1 MYGLIIESICEY
13 LRDRYG
19 EEKWMMIR
27 ERAGLQKFTFATHQI
42 YSEKFIPR
50 ITNAANGVCCVEKK
64 DLMLSFGVSFVGFVG
79 KYGYDRVLR
88 VLGRHMRDFLNGLD
102 NLHEYLRFSYPMIK
116 PPSFFVTEETANGLT
131 LIYRSKRKGFLH
143 YSIGQLKQVGRKFYN
158 LDIQVEVV
166 SEDVKS
172 DNTFGAVFR
181 LYFDNKEFKSDLG
194 STLRTRENWHIKSDD
209 FFELFPFC
217 VVFDQDLIIRH
228 AGPKLST
235 VLPGI
240 VDYKMDDIFSLT
252 RPLVSFTWDDHGDTA
267 SSMATLRPARR
278 HCVQYGDTASSMA
291 TQRPAWRHCVQ
302 YGDGASSMTTLRP
315 VWRNCVQ
322 YGETASSMTTLRPVW
337 RHCVQYGETASSMA
351 TLCPVWRHFCP
362 VLRRYVQ
369 YGDTASS
376 MAKLSPVWRHCVQY
390 GETASSMATQR
401 PAWRHCVQCGDTAS
415 SMATQRPAWRP
426 CVQYDDTA
434 SSMAI
439 LRPAWRHCVQQGD
452 TASSMATL
460 RPAWQHS
467 VQHGDTASS
476 MATLR
481 PFIVHTNNV
490 FELASKQRVQSDSKM
505 YRYTSASH
513 QGRTGSTPR
522 KEGARSSSLT
532 TRDTRPN
539 YDVNSELLAFEAIAE
554 KTITKPDTDSDMD
567 ETNMRPRRLFLRGQ
581 MKYMT
586 HWNCMI
592 YLATPLMPNLDA
604 MFRTTI
610 FVNDL
615 AMHDS
620 SRDLVLAGTQQS
632 VELKLAL
639 DQEQRKSAKLE
650 ESMKKLDIEMKRT
663 DSLLYQMI
671 PRQVAERLRRGE
683 PALSTCEVFKDVTIL
698 FSDVVGFT
706 HICSMITPMAVVS
719 MLNAMYSKFDKL
731 TEQHQVYKVETIGDA
746 YMVVSGAPTK
756 TKYHAEHIAD
766 MSLGMVQC
774 MQELRDPSSSDTM
787 KVRIGIHSGMVVA
800 GVVGLKMPR
809 YCLFGDTVNCASRM
823 ETSGDT
829 MKIHMS
835 QTTKD
840 YLAHAPYITT
850 LRGSLEIKGKGE
862 MKTYWLLGKRRKS
875 GSVGNK
881 DATTDTPEQTT
892 RNAASVM
899 ELGASE
905 DDEEVNRSR
914 RNSEEY
920 QHGFPMSAVPK
931 QIDSDS
937 QCMDGVFSD
946 RIKTILDGKDFRER
960 SSSAN
965 SHTLPK
971 TALGNKNNP
980 HRRSSASSF
989 LSAEYT
995 PVNFTDVEGADDKG
1009 LTMTELEQEAELER
1023 ERLKEFE
1030 RHNINMDYKRSVHPI
1045 ASMGTSSGQQTK
1057 NRQSDD
1063 MSDTEQE
1070 DVQLNNVPDGDDAD
1084 SRTSLEQRSVEERE
1098 TKQYNRSDSQYRI
1111 KSPPLQSNRIVDDS
1125 QEDAERN
1132 GNIRNSQNI
1141 IELQNSKRLLNDY
1154 KAESECNEK
1163 DRINKTNIPKSATCI
1178 IL

>member
-252 RPLVSFTWDDHGDTA
+252 RPLVSFTWDD
-267 SSMATLRPARR
+267 
-278 HCVQYGDTASSMA
+278 
-291 TQRPAWRHCVQ
+291 
-302 YGDGASSMTTLRP
+302 
-315 VWRNCVQ
+315 
-322 YGETASSMTTLRPVW
+322 
-337 RHCVQYGETASSMA
+337 
-351 TLCPVWRHFCP
+351 
-362 VLRRYVQ
+362 
-369 YGDTASS
+369 
-376 MAKLSPVWRHCVQY
+376 
-390 GETASSMATQR
+390 
-401 PAWRHCVQCGDTAS
+401 
-415 SMATQRPAWRP
+415 
-426 CVQYDDTA
+426 
-434 SSMAI
+434 
-439 LRPAWRHCVQQGD
+439 
-452 TASSMATL
+452 
-460 RPAWQHS
+460 
-467 VQHGDTASS
+467 
-476 MATLR
+476 
-481 PFIVHTNNV
+481 FIVHTNNV